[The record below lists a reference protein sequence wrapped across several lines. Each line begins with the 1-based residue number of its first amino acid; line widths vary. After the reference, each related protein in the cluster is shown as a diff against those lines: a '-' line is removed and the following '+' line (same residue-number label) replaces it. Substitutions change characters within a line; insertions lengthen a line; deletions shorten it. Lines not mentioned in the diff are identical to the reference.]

1 MKVIFDTEA
10 CKKNNKDV
18 DLLLYLISLYAGSK
32 ITVNTFEKARQQS
45 FLRFNSLYRRE
56 EPFPEYVDLS
66 DSGEFLVET
75 IIAGSDLQK
84 DRGEESMRELADKL
98 RALFPAGNKPGYKY
112 AWRDS
117 TSCISDRL
125 TKFFL
130 KYPECKKFTDDDIV
144 DATKRY
150 ISDFNGDY
158 RYMQLLKYFIWK
170 DKMTGEELVRG
181 RIVGEKEMQSQ
192 LANYLLNKEDE
203 TTTQKEWD
211 SELK

>member
-98 RALFPAGNKPGYKY
+98 RALFPAGNKSGYKY

-192 LANYLLNKEDE
+192 LANYLLNKEEE